1 MSVATAALVQAERE
15 HCLTDLTRRDYAL
28 TGHDAANTPD
38 TAAPSPPASAGR
50 FEN

>member
-28 TGHDAANTPD
+28 TGHDVANTPD
-38 TAAPSPPASAGR
+38 MAGG
-50 FEN
+50 